1 VTFEDEETRMSI
13 DALLF
18 PGQGSQQVGM
28 GKALADA
35 SPAARRVFEEADDAL
50 GISLSTLCF
59 AGPESELT
67 LTANTQPA
75 ILTCSIAALA
85 ALREVVDVQ
94 PKLCA
99 GHSLGEFSALVAV
112 GALAFADAVRLV
124 RLRGQAMQD
133 AVPAGTGAMA
143 AVIGLAPAEL
153 EALCAEAAPAD
164 GRVEVVA
171 PANENG
177 GGQIVVAG
185 HAGAVDRLVALAKS
199 RKAKAIPLKVSAP
212 FHCALMQPA
221 ADRLADALAQV
232 TIGPMRAPVVTN
244 VEAEPND
251 DPGRVVDL
259 LVRQVTHRVRWE
271 ASMQRAVALGVR
283 TAVEVG
289 HGKVLAGLAKR
300 IDPALTVLPCGSP
313 ADLDVLKG
321 LDHGDPR

>member
-1 VTFEDEETRMSI
+1 MSI
-13 DALLF
+13 QALLF

-28 GKALADA
+28 GKALADT
-35 SPAARRVFEEADDAL
+35 STAARRVFEEADDAL
-50 GISLSTLCF
+50 GQSLSTLCF
-59 AGPESELT
+59 GGPESELT

-75 ILTCSIAALA
+75 ILTTSIAALA
-85 ALREVVDVQ
+85 ALREEVDLAPLV
-94 PKLCA
+94 CA
-99 GHSLGEFSALVAV
+99 GHSLGEFSALVCA
-112 GALAFADAVRLV
+112 GALKFADAVRLV

-143 AVIGLAPAEL
+143 AVIGLPAEEL
-153 EALCAEAAPAD
+153 EALCAEAVA
-164 GRVEVVA
+164 GTTEVVS

-185 HAGAVDRLVALAKS
+185 HAAAVDRLVALAKS

-221 ADRLADALAQV
+221 ADRLAAALAAV
-232 TIGPMRAPVVTN
+232 ELGPMRVPVIAN
-244 VEAEPND
+244 VDAHPND
-251 DPGRVVDL
+251 DPAKVVDL

-271 ASMQRAVALGVR
+271 TSMQRAVALGVR

-300 IDPALTVLPCGSP
+300 IDPALVVHPCGSP
-313 ADLDVLKG
+313 ADLDVVKG
-321 LDHGDPR
+321 LEPTAP